1 MKKTNSC
8 ILSFAVSLLSLI
20 VVGCAR
26 MQQIDPVTEAVKAGR
41 VSGLTASSNY
51 FVVATVWSMPSLPS
65 GPYSRISSLPVT
77 VQKGTTN
84 EGWYV
89 FFCGKSQETKAWEIF
104 SCMKWQSNSWQQ
116 VPVKLDKLHTPD

>member
-1 MKKTNSC
+1 MKEAKFWTLPVA
-8 ILSFAVSLLSLI
+8 ISLVSLI

-26 MQQIDPVTEAVKAGR
+26 IQQLDPVTEAVKGGKVAG
-41 VSGLTASSNY
+41 LPASSNY
-51 FVVATVWSMPSLPS
+51 VVVGTVWSLPKLPS

-89 FFCGKSQETKAWEIF
+89 FFCGKSEETKAWEIF
-104 SCMKWQSNSWQQ
+104 SCMKWQTNSWQS
-116 VPVKLDKLHTPD
+116 VPVTLDKLSTK